1 MNEVENPR
9 RRPGVLCPLF
19 RKDVSE
25 VCHNCDWYRPLPL
38 EQILADGSR
47 RDLGPEWG
55 CTMTHLLKV
64 SRDLVGMTEGT
75 QQAVESFRN
84 NVATAS
90 RMTLALQARQG
101 MELLGG
107 TGDLPKAI
115 DHFNGDE

>member
-9 RRPGVLCPLF
+9 RKPGAMCPLW

-38 EQILADGSR
+38 EQILPDGSK
-47 RDLGPEWG
+47 RDLLPEWG

-64 SRDLVGMTEGT
+64 SRDLMGGLDGT

-84 NVATAS
+84 NVATANNLS
-90 RMTLALQARQG
+90 LALQVREGRQ
-101 MELLGG
+101 LLAEERREPPKLINGG
-107 TGDLPKAI
+107 D
-115 DHFNGDE
+115 